1 MIRKMERST
10 TEEILKEVSKVLQDA
25 AAPIFARH
33 PCSRSSDFI
42 DDIVF
47 NYGDAPRPAELA
59 SSEVRKGSGE
69 AVDDYNMSVI
79 SPMSTD
85 KYACNVYGAFV
96 EYLNGELS
104 DRISRAND
112 RLSFARR
119 SVERAEAD
127 LEEIRSA
134 VNLSWVMARIMADD
148 VRSAIEQYDDCSA
161 SDMEYWASDIEKTL
175 GQGERNKDGSKMVFV
190 DGILVEGNE
199 E

>member
-1 MIRKMERST
+1 MTRKMERST
-10 TEEILKEVSKVLQDA
+10 TEEILKGVSKVLQDA

-47 NYGDAPRPAELA
+47 NYGDSPLPTELA

-79 SPMSTD
+79 SPVSSD
-85 KYACNVYGAFV
+85 KYACNVYSAFV
-96 EYLNGELS
+96 EHLNGELL
-104 DRISRAND
+104 DRISRANA
-112 RLSFARR
+112 RLDFARR
-119 SVERAEAD
+119 SVERAEAK

-148 VRSAIEQYDDCSA
+148 VRNAIEQYDDCSA
-161 SDMEYWASDIEKTL
+161 SDMEYWSYEIEKTL
-175 GQGERNKDGSKMVFV
+175 EQGGRNKDGSKMVFV
-190 DGILVEGNE
+190 NGVFVEDNDG
-199 E
+199 